1 MQKVVVLPMTPSSP
15 LALLL
20 IADDPLAR
28 AGLAALLREEP
39 GVAVA
44 GQIAADSDLAAAVAA
59 YRPAVV
65 IWDMGWEPARRVE
78 ALSHFMEEVAGPV
91 RLPVVALMTAG
102 APVGAAVRGAGVLGL
117 LGREVGGDQI
127 AAAAQAVLLG
137 LHVKDPALGRL
148 RPRLPDDVAMAPE
161 ARTGATPP
169 QGAALPVAV
178 ADEALIE
185 PLSVRELDVLR
196 RMAEGLSN
204 KLIARDLGI
213 SEHTVKY
220 HVNAILGK
228 LGAQSRTEAVVR
240 ATRIGLILL

>member
-1 MQKVVVLPMTPSSP
+1 MQKAVVLPMTSSSP

-65 IWDMGWEPARRVE
+65 IWDLGWEPARRVE

-102 APVGAAVRGAGVLGL
+102 APVGATVRGAGVLGV

-127 AAAAQAVLLG
+127 AATAQAVLLG

-148 RPRLPDDVAMAPE
+148 RPRLPDDVAMAPASE
-161 ARTGATPP
+161 ATART
-169 QGAALPVAV
+169 GAALPVAV
-178 ADEALIE
+178 ADETLIE
-185 PLSVRELDVLR
+185 PLSARERDVLR
-196 RMAEGLSN
+196 LMAEGLSN

>member
-1 MQKVVVLPMTPSSP
+1 
-15 LALLL
+15 
-20 IADDPLAR
+20 
-28 AGLAALLREEP
+28 
-39 GVAVA
+39 
-44 GQIAADSDLAAAVAA
+44 
-59 YRPAVV
+59 
-65 IWDMGWEPARRVE
+65 VE

-102 APVGAAVRGAGVLGL
+102 APVGATVRGAGVLGV

-127 AAAAQAVLLG
+127 AATAQAVLLG

-148 RPRLPDDVAMAPE
+148 RPRLPDDVAMAPASE
-161 ARTGATPP
+161 ATART
-169 QGAALPVAV
+169 GAALPVAV
-178 ADEALIE
+178 ADETLIE
-185 PLSVRELDVLR
+185 PLSARERDVLR
-196 RMAEGLSN
+196 LMAEGLSN